1 MHREGRWG
9 RLIFMEKTGI
19 GKTGKTGK
27 VWLVT
32 GASAGF
38 GRELVESL
46 LAQGAR
52 VVATARKVDGLK
64 ELETRY
70 PETAL
75 VAAMDVTDQQQVE
88 AAVSAAVKGF
98 GRIDVLVNNAGYGM
112 VGAVEESA
120 EGEYRPMFET
130 NVFGLIGVTQAVLPQ
145 MRKQGSGHIVNLSS
159 IGGLVATPG
168 FGLYNATKFAV
179 EGLSEA
185 LAQELKP
192 LGIGVTIVEPG
203 PFRTKFLGKAGGEAA
218 RRIPE
223 YDETAGKSR
232 TYYAEQAGKQP
243 GDPQKAAE
251 AIVKAVEAEHPPLH
265 LLLGGSTIPRVKAK
279 IEALQKDVATWEA
292 ITTGADYSEGE

>member
-1 MHREGRWG
+1 MSNAA
-9 RLIFMEKTGI
+9 KTD
-19 GKTGKTGK
+19 K

-32 GASAGF
+32 GASTGF
-38 GRELVESL
+38 GRELVEYL
-46 LAQGAR
+46 LAQGVR
-52 VVATARKVDGLK
+52 VAATARRVEGLK

-75 VAAMDVTDQQQVE
+75 VAALDVTDAQQVE
-88 AAVSAAVKGF
+88 TAVSATLKRF
-98 GRIDVLVNNAGYGM
+98 GRVDVLVNNAGYGM

-130 NVFGLIGVTQAVLPQ
+130 NVFGLIRVTQAVLPR
-145 MRKQGSGHIVNLSS
+145 MRRQGSGHIVNVSS
-159 IGGLVATPG
+159 IGGLVGTPG

-185 LAQELKP
+185 LVQELKP

-203 PFRTKFLGKAGGEAA
+203 PFRTKFLGKAGGEAE

-223 YDETAGKSR
+223 YDQTAGKMR
-232 TYYAEQAGKQP
+232 AYFTEQDGLQP
-243 GDPQKAAE
+243 GDPQKAVE

-265 LLLGGSTIPRVKAK
+265 LLLGGSTIPRVKGK
-279 IEALQKDVATWEA
+279 IEALQKDVAAWEA
-292 ITTGADYSEGE
+292 TTIGADYAEGK

>member
-1 MHREGRWG
+1 MSTVA
-9 RLIFMEKTGI
+9 KTD
-19 GKTGKTGK
+19 K

-32 GASAGF
+32 GASTGF
-38 GRELVESL
+38 GRELVEYL

-52 VVATARKVDGLK
+52 VVATARRVEGLK

-75 VAAMDVTDQQQVE
+75 VAALDVTDAQQVE
-88 AAVSAAVKGF
+88 TAVSATLKRF
-98 GRIDVLVNNAGYGM
+98 GRVDVLVNNAGYGM

-130 NVFGLIGVTQAVLPQ
+130 NVFGLIRVTQAVLPR
-145 MRKQGSGHIVNLSS
+145 MRRQGSGHIVNVSS
-159 IGGLVATPG
+159 IGGLVGTPG

-185 LAQELKP
+185 LVQELKP

-203 PFRTKFLGKAGGEAA
+203 PFRTKFLGKAGGEAE

-223 YDETAGKSR
+223 YDQTAGKMR
-232 TYYAEQAGKQP
+232 AYFTEQDGLQP
-243 GDPQKAAE
+243 GDPQKAVE

-265 LLLGGSTIPRVKAK
+265 LLLGGSTIPRVKGK
-279 IEALQKDVATWEA
+279 IEALQKDVAAWEA
-292 ITTGADYSEGE
+292 TTIGADYAEGK

>member
-1 MHREGRWG
+1 
-9 RLIFMEKTGI
+9 
-19 GKTGKTGK
+19 
-27 VWLVT
+27 
-32 GASAGF
+32 
-38 GRELVESL
+38 VEYL

-75 VAAMDVTDQQQVE
+75 VAAMDVTDQAQVE
-88 AAVSAAVKGF
+88 AAVRAAVKGF
-98 GRIDVLVNNAGYGM
+98 GRVDVLVNNAGYGM

-130 NVFGLIGVTQAVLPQ
+130 NVFGLIKVTQAVLPQ
-145 MRKQGSGHIVNLSS
+145 MRKQGSGHVVNLSS

-185 LAQELKP
+185 LAQELQP

-203 PFRTKFLGKAGGEAA
+203 PFRTKFLGKAGGDAA
-218 RRIPE
+218 HKIPE
-223 YDETAGKSR
+223 YEQTAGKMR
-232 TYYAEQAGKQP
+232 TYYTEQDGKQR
-243 GDPQKAAE
+243 GDPQKAVE
-251 AIVKAVEAEHPPLH
+251 AIVKAVESEHPPLH
-265 LLLGGSTIPRVKAK
+265 LLLGGSTVARVKGK
-279 IEALQKDVATWEA
+279 VEALLKDVAEWEA
-292 ITTGADYSEGE
+292 VTVGADFPDGK

>member
-1 MHREGRWG
+1 M
-9 RLIFMEKTGI
+9 
-19 GKTGKTGK
+19 KTGK

-38 GRELVESL
+38 GRELVEYL

-52 VVATARKVDGLK
+52 VVATARKVEGLK

-70 PETAL
+70 PKTAL
-75 VAAMDVTDQQQVE
+75 VVAMDVTEQRQVE
-88 AAVSAAVKGF
+88 AAVRAAVKAF
-98 GRIDVLVNNAGYGM
+98 GRVDVLVNNAGYGM

-130 NVFGLIGVTQAVLPQ
+130 NVFGLIKVTQAVLPQ
-145 MRKQGSGHIVNLSS
+145 MRKQGVGHIVNLSS

-203 PFRTKFLGKAGGEAA
+203 PFRTKFLGKAGGEAV
-218 RRIPE
+218 RKIPE
-223 YDETAGKSR
+223 YEETAGKMR
-232 TYYAEQAGKQP
+232 TYYTEQDGKQP
-243 GDPQKAAE
+243 GDPQKAVE
-251 AIVKAVEAEHPPLH
+251 AMVKAVEAEHPPLH
-265 LLLGGSTIPRVKAK
+265 LLLGASTVARVKGK
-279 IEALQKDVATWEA
+279 VEALLKDVAEWE
-292 ITTGADYSEGE
+292 TVTVGADFPSGK

>member
-1 MHREGRWG
+1 LGVED
-9 RLIFMEKTGI
+9 IV
-19 GKTGKTGK
+19 KTGK

-38 GRELVESL
+38 GRELVEYL

-52 VVATARKVDGLK
+52 VVATARKVEGLK

-88 AAVSAAVKGF
+88 AAVRAAVKGF
-98 GRIDVLVNNAGYGM
+98 GRVDVLVNNAGYGM

-130 NVFGLIGVTQAVLPQ
+130 NVFGLIKVTQAVLPQ
-145 MRKQGSGHIVNLSS
+145 MRKQGSGHVVNLSS

-218 RRIPE
+218 HKIPE
-223 YDETAGKSR
+223 YEQTAGKMR
-232 TYYAEQAGKQP
+232 TYYTEQDGKQP
-243 GDPQKAAE
+243 GDPQKAVE
-251 AIVKAVEAEHPPLH
+251 AIVKAVESEHPPLH
-265 LLLGGSTIPRVKAK
+265 LLLGASTVARVKGK
-279 IEALQKDVATWEA
+279 VEALLKDVAEWEA
-292 ITTGADYSEGE
+292 VTVGADFPVGK

>member
-1 MHREGRWG
+1 LGVED
-9 RLIFMEKTGI
+9 IV
-19 GKTGKTGK
+19 KTGK

-38 GRELVESL
+38 GRELVEYL

-75 VAAMDVTDQQQVE
+75 VAAIDVTDQQQVE
-88 AAVSAAVKGF
+88 TAVRAAVKGF
-98 GRIDVLVNNAGYGM
+98 GRVDVLVNNAGYGM

-130 NVFGLIGVTQAVLPQ
+130 NVFGLIKVTQAVLPQ
-145 MRKQGSGHIVNLSS
+145 MRKQGSGHVVNLSS

-218 RRIPE
+218 HKIPE
-223 YDETAGKSR
+223 YEQTAGKMR
-232 TYYAEQAGKQP
+232 TYYTEQDGKQP
-243 GDPQKAAE
+243 GDPQKAVE
-251 AIVKAVEAEHPPLH
+251 AIVKAVESEHPPLH
-265 LLLGGSTIPRVKAK
+265 LLLGASTVARVKGK
-279 IEALQKDVATWEA
+279 VEALLKDVAEWE
-292 ITTGADYSEGE
+292 TVTVGADFPAGK